1 MILRLAILAL
11 LPVCAGAVFAGAFFY
26 FYQGRYAPPEPVDIP
41 FQEITAPAAPSRP
54 FTDSPATQVQRGL
67 LLVDALHV
75 NGFTEDEL
83 TALRSLVADRG
94 YDVEFVGD
102 FDAGEAAGEE
112 EVPEEE
118 VRLESLTEKLR
129 RADSFVVILPQAA
142 YSGAEAAVVERFV
155 RKGGKLLLVS
165 DPSRPQRLNSLA
177 ERFGLDFQP
186 DYLYNVTEYDANF
199 RHILVRDF
207 QPDQLTLGLD
217 AIALDIAG
225 SIESSG
231 PRLAFASSET
241 ESSVLDTGQRLSPIT
256 WGDSRNVLAIADFS
270 FMVPPSNSLL
280 DNGRL
285 MSNIAD
291 YLTDSERTFDLA
303 DFPYFYRSGPSSDV
317 DILTGQPS
325 LLNIGLRLKNG
336 LATHGVASRI
346 SAVEDLSRD
355 TVFLGLYQDAPRVS
369 QYLQAA
375 GVSVGDTLETSFAP
389 DLELEGTAIIV
400 LDRGQDRHVLVVL
413 ANTPTTLTTT
423 VTSLIYGEFRDDLV
437 NDVVGVHR

>member
-26 FYQGRYAPPEPVDIP
+26 FYQGRYAPPAPVDIP

-54 FTDSPATQVQRGL
+54 FTDSPATQVQGGL

-102 FDAGEAAGEE
+102 FDAGEE

-142 YSGAEAAVVERFV
+142 YSEAEAAVVERFV

-186 DYLYNVTEYDANF
+186 DYLYNITEYDANF

-207 QPDQLTLGLD
+207 QPDQLTLGLE

-231 PRLAFASSET
+231 PGLAFASPET
-241 ESSVLDTGQRLSPIT
+241 ESSVLDTAQRLSPIT
-256 WGDSRNVLAIADFS
+256 WGDSRNVLAIADFN

-303 DFPYFYRSGPSSDV
+303 DFPYFYSSGPSSDV

-355 TVFLGLYQDAPRVS
+355 TVFLGLHQDAPRVS

-375 GVSVGDTLETSFAP
+375 GVRVGDTLGTSFAP

-413 ANTPTTLTTT
+413 ANTPATLTAT
-423 VTSLIYGEFRDDLV
+423 VTSLISGEFRDDLV
-437 NDVVGVHR
+437 NDFVGVHR

>member
-26 FYQGRYAPPEPVDIP
+26 FYQGRYAPPAPVDIP

-112 EVPEEE
+112 GVPEEGAPEGE

-375 GVSVGDTLETSFAP
+375 GVSVGGHLG
-389 DLELEGTAIIV
+389 DLVCARLGVGRDGHHRA
-400 LDRGQDRHVLVVL
+400 RPRPRPSRAGR
-413 ANTPTTLTTT
+413 PGKY
-423 VTSLIYGEFRDDLV
+423 SDDLDHHG
-437 NDVVGVHR
+437 NQSNLRRIQRRLGQ